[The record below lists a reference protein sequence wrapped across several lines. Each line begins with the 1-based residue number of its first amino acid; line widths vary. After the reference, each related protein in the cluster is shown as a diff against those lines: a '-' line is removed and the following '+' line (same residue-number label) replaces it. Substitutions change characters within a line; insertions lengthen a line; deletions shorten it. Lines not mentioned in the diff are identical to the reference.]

1 MRDNLKVQND
11 PHIKRLACQVYTQ
24 LPEDKR
30 EALQVL
36 QYVRQLI
43 FCLGEDWEA
52 VTRSAPIV
60 PFERGSKGRAKYL
73 RAVPEGPSDRPDRS
87 SRE

>member
-1 MRDNLKVQND
+1 MGDYKLQAD
-11 PHIKRLACQVYTQ
+11 PHLKRLACQVYTQ

-36 QYVRQLI
+36 GFVRQLL

-52 VTRSAPIV
+52 VSRS
-60 PFERGSKGRAKYL
+60 GSVLKFSSEGRDREGSPGAL
-73 RAVPEGPSDRPDRS
+73 RVVPSDRQDKS